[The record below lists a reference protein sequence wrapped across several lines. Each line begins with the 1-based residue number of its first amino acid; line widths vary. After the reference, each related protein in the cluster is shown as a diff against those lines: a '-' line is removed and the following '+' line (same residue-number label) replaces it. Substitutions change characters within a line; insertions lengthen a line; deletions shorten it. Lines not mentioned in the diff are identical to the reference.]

1 MKQKQEFVGVI
12 LAAGRGTRMFPFTS
26 RWPKPILPIMGKPLL
41 QHQIEMMK
49 SVGIDRVFVVI
60 GYLGYEV
67 VRTLGNGSQFGVNI
81 EYVEQNETLGIAHA
95 VGRLESK
102 LQTPFLLCLGDIF
115 FITRKLGSMLENFG
129 RAGTKAV
136 LASRFEER
144 PEMIRRNFAIITGK
158 NHVVQRV
165 IEKPRYIQNKLK
177 GCGIYLFGLEI
188 FDAIRRTPRTAM
200 RDEYEITESIQIM
213 INDGH
218 RVVHSQIIEEDLNLT
233 VPEDLLLMN
242 MAELKLRGI
251 SNYFAEDRSSQKSNG
266 LTSCIVGK
274 NVKLGRPVALQNCVI
289 FDDSVIPKGTR
300 LTNAIITPDGVIQ
313 CNPDK
318 EAS

>member
-49 SVGIDRVFVVI
+49 SVGIEHVFVVI

-115 FITRKLGSMLENFG
+115 FITMKLGSMLENFG
-129 RAGTKAV
+129 RSGTKAV
-136 LASRFEER
+136 LASRLEER

-158 NHVVQRV
+158 NNVVQRV

-242 MAELKLRGI
+242 MAELKLRGNT
-251 SNYFAEDRSSQKSNG
+251 NYFAENQSFKKSDG
-266 LTSCIVGK
+266 LSFCVVGK
-274 NVKLGRPVALQNCVI
+274 NVQLGRSIALKNCVV

-300 LTNAIITPDGVIQ
+300 LTNAIVTPDGVIQ

-318 EAS
+318 ET